1 MLKKTAAVVLAA
13 AMVAS
18 LAACGSSSSGSG
30 AGGSAAGT
38 QAANTQTADTQSS
51 DTKAASGDSIKF
63 TMSMVDNE
71 QSNYY
76 KGAQA
81 IAKEVSD
88 ATNGQITIDVKAG
101 GTLGGESDTLD
112 MAIQGDLDIA
122 SAANS
127 VLANYIPEM
136 SILDQAFLWDSQD
149 QANYAVQHE
158 LGDLIQEKAN
168 AQGIHVI
175 GYMESGFRDVF
186 SKRPIQSID
195 DFKGLKIRVM
205 QNDGQIGAFTSFGAN
220 PVALSA
226 GDQFTALQQGTIDAC
241 ENAVSNCWV
250 NKFYEAG
257 INSITNTHHCFVYI
271 PLCMS
276 DNAWKKIPE
285 DLQDTFVKAV
295 WKGCQEQWQYL
306 NDANEEAKGEL
317 EKAGVKFYDIDT
329 DSLKQAYEAYQK
341 KQGTTYDSNWQA
353 AIDAAKK
360 AVK

>member
-1 MLKKTAAVVLAA
+1 MFKKAA
-13 AMVAS
+13 AILLTAVMAGG
-18 LAACGSSSSGSG
+18 LAACGSSSSGTGSG
-30 AGGSAAGT
+30 SSTAGSQSAAS
-38 QAANTQTADTQSS
+38 Q
-51 DTKAASGDSIKF
+51 AASGDGIKF

-81 IAKEVSD
+81 IAQEVSD
-88 ATNGQITIDVKAG
+88 ATNGKITIDVKAG

-122 SAANS
+122 TAANS

-186 SKRPIQSID
+186 STKPIQSLD

-257 INSITNTHHCFVYI
+257 VNSITNTHHCFVYI

-276 DNAWKKIPE
+276 NNAWNEIPE
-285 DLQDTFVKAV
+285 DMRDTFLSAV
-295 WKGCQEQWQYL
+295 QKGCEEQWQYL
-306 NDANEEAKGEL
+306 NDANDEAKGEL
-317 EKAGVKFYDIDT
+317 EKAGVKFYDIDL
-329 DSLKQAYEAYQK
+329 DSMKKAYSDYQK
-341 KQGTTYDSNWQA
+341 SKGVTYDSNWQA
-353 AIDAAKK
+353 AVDAAKK
-360 AVK
+360 AVQ